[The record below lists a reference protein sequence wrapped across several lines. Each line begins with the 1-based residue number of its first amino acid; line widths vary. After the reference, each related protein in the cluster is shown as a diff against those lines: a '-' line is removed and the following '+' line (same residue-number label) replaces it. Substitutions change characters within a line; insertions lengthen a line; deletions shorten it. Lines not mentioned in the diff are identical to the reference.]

1 MSGAF
6 SIKLG
11 QVIMSHVALF
21 QFLRILERELAVTEK
36 IKEYFFADFTQVTD
50 FLNPISLVPFL
61 FHHLW
66 LPIFFCQIWFSNS
79 CFLCVI
85 TCRNWY

>member
-1 MSGAF
+1 MDTNHMSGAF

-21 QFLRILERELAVTEK
+21 QFLRVLERELAVTAK
-36 IKEYFFADFTQVTD
+36 TKEAFFADFTQVTD
-50 FLNPISLVPFL
+50 FLNSISFEPFL

-66 LPIFFCQIWFSNS
+66 LLTTTIYVLSPRGLQPP
-79 CFLCVI
+79 
-85 TCRNWY
+85 